1 MFIRNS
7 IYQSDLKFGDGELW
21 AGQTMLKDF
30 FLGVLKEPKVSE
42 LLENLGEDVP
52 IGSKMP
58 QFN

>member
-1 MFIRNS
+1 
-7 IYQSDLKFGDGELW
+7 
-21 AGQTMLKDF
+21 MLKDF